1 MNRFN
6 YHFSLAVALGVALS
20 CFLFYKDSNRYL
32 TCFFGIV
39 AVAIILLLMRREGFQ
54 IAVGSSEILGT
65 NADPIEVRQNTQEL
79 MIQQLEDKISQ
90 YRSELQSQVRETEEN
105 EIPRIQIRNS
115 CGEFGEGAAIA
126 RTPPAASENI
136 SLSNEIGINR
146 GQVPQI

>member
-6 YHFSLAVALGVALS
+6 DHFSLAVALGVALS

-54 IAVGSSEILGT
+54 IAAGSSEILGT

-79 MIQQLEDKISQ
+79 MIQQLEEKIMIIK
-90 YRSELQSQVRETEEN
+90 EL
-105 EIPRIQIRNS
+105 
-115 CGEFGEGAAIA
+115 
-126 RTPPAASENI
+126 
-136 SLSNEIGINR
+136 LGILMRQLN
-146 GQVPQI
+146 